1 MVKSL
6 RQIYKE
12 SKNKRGY
19 KGSQDDFKSDFG
31 NSEEYFFDSIGDWRK
46 WRNKKGY
53 ESGGLIKGKPKLAK
67 KGWN

>member
-19 KGSQDDFKSDFG
+19 KGSWDDFKSDFG

-46 WRNKKGY
+46 RRNKKGY